1 MTTIAIMGLGN
12 PGPQYV
18 GTRHNAG
25 FWMMDQIASLH
36 GCLWKES
43 RRFHSLTTIL
53 KKWERTALLIKP
65 LSFVNKSGSYI
76 KPLLK
81 YHDCQAEEMVVVYDD
96 IAFEPGQM
104 KISAEKGDGGHKGVR
119 DIIRQIGPSFVR
131 FRLGIGQKPEKMTMP
146 AYVLSKFSCTEQ
158 AVMNDNFEFFAKV
171 LQRIVDKGVTHAM
184 NLSNKRI
191 KSTDGQ

>member
-12 PGPQYV
+12 PGPQFAS
-18 GTRHNAG
+18 TRHNAG
-25 FWMMDQIASLH
+25 FWMLDQISSLNS
-36 GCLWKES
+36 CLWKES

-53 KKWERTALLIKP
+53 REWERPALLIKP

-81 YHDCQAEEMVVVYDD
+81 YHGCRAEEMVVVYDD
-96 IAFEPGQM
+96 IAFEPGQL
-104 KISAEKGDGGHKGVR
+104 KVSAEKGDGGHKGIR
-119 DIIRQIGPSFVR
+119 DVIREIGPSFVR
-131 FRLGIGQKPEKMTMP
+131 FRLGIGKKHDRMSMP
-146 AYVLSKFSCTEQ
+146 AYVLSKFSCEEQ
-158 AVMNDNFEFFAKV
+158 AVMKDNFEFFAKV

-191 KSTDGQ
+191 KSTNGQ